1 MLLPP
6 GRSRAVA
13 LLCAVA
19 APAALALCCGA
30 SETPADLPVP
40 RVLAEP
46 PPRPPA
52 PPSTGS
58 ESPAE
63 EPPADA
69 GVDLAALRACPA
81 PRTLVLNTP
90 DGGVVFNNAMTSA
103 DAGHIDRAAGVVAAL
118 VASEREFR
126 CCFDA
131 WTTRHPGTVATLM
144 LVVPLA
150 PDGAVTGV
158 RVDPARSTFDDALV
172 AACVTETA
180 RSLRYPASPTQSTTT
195 VEYPFDVVLRGD

>member
-1 MLLPP
+1 MLLVP
-6 GRSRAVA
+6 GRSRAVVF
-13 LLCAVA
+13 LCALW
-19 APAALALCCGA
+19 APSALVLLHCGA

-40 RVLAEP
+40 RALPQPPPLPPPTASGRPAQEP
-46 PPRPPA
+46 PV
-52 PPSTGS
+52 
-58 ESPAE
+58 
-63 EPPADA
+63 DA
-69 GVDLAALRACPA
+69 GVDLGAMRACAA

-118 VASEREFR
+118 VASEPAFR

-131 WTTRHPGTVATLM
+131 WTTRHPGTEATLM

-150 PDGAVTGV
+150 ADGSATGA
-158 RVDPARSTFDDALV
+158 RVDPARSSFDDPLV

-180 RSLRYPASPTQSTTT
+180 RALRFPPSPTHSTTT
-195 VEYPFDVVLRGD
+195 VEYPFVVVLRGE